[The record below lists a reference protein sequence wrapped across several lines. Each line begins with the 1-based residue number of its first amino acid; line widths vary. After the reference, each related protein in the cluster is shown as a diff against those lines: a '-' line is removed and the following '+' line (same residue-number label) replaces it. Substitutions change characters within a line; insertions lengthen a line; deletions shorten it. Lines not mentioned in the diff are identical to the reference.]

1 MTSQRNV
8 VVILA
13 GGVGQRMGLE
23 VPKQLLKVAGRT
35 ILEHT
40 IAAFE
45 AHPAVDEIL
54 LAMAEGHLDSARQ
67 IVKAGGYAK
76 VVDIIEGGATR
87 TETTSKALAAIRHD
101 DGNVLFHDAVRPLV
115 TARII
120 TDCFEALQT
129 HGTLRGLAL
138 TIRRLLRCRPFGP
151 SGWDP
156 VPEPAPARHPRKRVA
171 AS

>member
-1 MTSQRNV
+1 MWKSVRAATCRQPGNTAIRAGQRHGVRTTGIHAPMPTDTPDRNV

-23 VPKQLLKVAGRT
+23 GPKQLLKVAGRT

-67 IVKAGGYAK
+67 IVKAGG
-76 VVDIIEGGATR
+76 
-87 TETTSKALAAIRHD
+87 
-101 DGNVLFHDAVRPLV
+101 
-115 TARII
+115 
-120 TDCFEALQT
+120 
-129 HGTLRGLAL
+129 
-138 TIRRLLRCRPFGP
+138 
-151 SGWDP
+151 
-156 VPEPAPARHPRKRVA
+156 
-171 AS
+171 